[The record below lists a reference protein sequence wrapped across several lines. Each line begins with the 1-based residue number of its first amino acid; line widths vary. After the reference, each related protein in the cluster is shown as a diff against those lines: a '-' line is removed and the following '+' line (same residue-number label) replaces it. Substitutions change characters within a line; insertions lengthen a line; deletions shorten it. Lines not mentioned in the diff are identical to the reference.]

1 MAKRKSNGRGLLW
14 AGLAAGAYAYFK
26 KPENRQKATEAFNN
40 AKTKV
45 NSYMESQNL
54 NNNNEEP
61 EEEKED
67 TTELREEKMVSEG
80 GLSGAQY
87 YNEDKHR
94 NDEDDKHRH
103 RNEEDDDYKL
113 SANDTSEEKSENT
126 ETIAPENRINT
137 ENL

>member
-1 MAKRKSNGRGLLW
+1 MANKKGNGRGLLW

-54 NNNNEEP
+54 ENGTGKT
-61 EEEKED
+61 EEEKKSS
-67 TTELREEKMVSEG
+67 TELRENTMVSEG

-87 YNEDKHR
+87 YNDKNR
-94 NDEDDKHRH
+94 DDKDEDF
-103 RNEEDDDYKL
+103 KL
-113 SANDTSEEKSENT
+113 SSNDTSEEKSENT
-126 ETIAPENRINT
+126 ETIAPENKINT

>member
-1 MAKRKSNGRGLLW
+1 MAKKKGNGSGLLW

-94 NDEDDKHRH
+94 NDESNHKHR
-103 RNEEDDDYKL
+103 NDEDDDYKL
-113 SANDTSEEKSENT
+113 SSNDTSEEKSENT
-126 ETIAPENRINT
+126 EPIATENRINT

>member
-1 MAKRKSNGRGLLW
+1 MANKRGSGRGLLW

-54 NNNNEEP
+54 ENNDGKQAEA
-61 EEEKED
+61 KKD
-67 TTELREEKMVSEG
+67 STELRENKMVSEG

-87 YNEDKHR
+87 YNDKKR
-94 NDEDDKHRH
+94 DEKDEDF
-103 RNEEDDDYKL
+103 KL
-113 SANDTSEEKSENT
+113 SSNDFSEEKSENT
-126 ETIAPENRINT
+126 ETIAPENRLNT
-137 ENL
+137 DNL

>member
-1 MAKRKSNGRGLLW
+1 MAKRKGNGRGLLW

-54 NNNNEEP
+54 ENSNE
-61 EEEKED
+61 
-67 TTELREEKMVSEG
+67 TTEDKKNDSTQQRENKMVSEG

-87 YNEDKHR
+87 YNDKNR
-94 NDEDDKHRH
+94 NEKDEDF
-103 RNEEDDDYKL
+103 KL
-113 SANDTSEEKSENT
+113 SSNDSSEEKSENT
-126 ETIAPENRINT
+126 ETIAPENRLNT

>member
-1 MAKRKSNGRGLLW
+1 MAKRKGNGRGLVW

-54 NNNNEEP
+54 ENNNEEP

-87 YNEDKHR
+87 YNENKHR
-94 NDEDDKHRH
+94 NDEDD
-103 RNEEDDDYKL
+103 DFKL

-126 ETIAPENRINT
+126 ETIATENRINT